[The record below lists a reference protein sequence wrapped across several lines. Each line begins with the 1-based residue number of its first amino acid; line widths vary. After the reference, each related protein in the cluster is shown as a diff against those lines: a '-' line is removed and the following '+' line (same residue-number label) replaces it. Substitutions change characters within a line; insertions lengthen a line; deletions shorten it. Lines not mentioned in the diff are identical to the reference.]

1 MDMLAMTTASDL
13 LWRVNNEYQKRLKQT
28 RTYLGLLEQLML
40 MQHEDG
46 TTLAVLSGALAKV
59 DALLEEHRTWRHH
72 YYYESPDTKRMVQ
85 SHGAINQAL
94 ANFSRMRARHEH
106 ELQQLNM
113 LLLRLQRPDPALTR
127 VPTGDLWSMAEYAV
141 RDLSSFSDYMRSL
154 ADAH

>member
-1 MDMLAMTTASDL
+1 MTTASDL

-59 DALLEEHRTWRHH
+59 DVLLEEHRTWRHD

-85 SHGAINQAL
+85 THGAINQAL
-94 ANFSRMRARHEH
+94 ANFTRMRSRHER

-113 LLLRLQRPDPALTR
+113 LLIRLQRPDPALTR
-127 VPTGDLWSMAEYAV
+127 VPNGDLWSMAEFAV
-141 RDLSSFSDYMRSL
+141 RDLSSFSDYMRSI
-154 ADAH
+154 AEPQ

>member
-40 MQHEDG
+40 MQHEDS

-72 YYYESPDTKRMVQ
+72 YYYESADTKRMVQ
-85 SHGAINQAL
+85 SHGAIHQAL
-94 ANFSRMRARHEH
+94 ANFSRMRTRHEH
-106 ELQQLNM
+106 ELQQMNA
-113 LLLRLQRPDPALTR
+113 LLVRLQRPDPALTR
-127 VPTGDLWSMAEYAV
+127 VPNGDLWSMAEFAV

>member
-1 MDMLAMTTASDL
+1 MTTASDL

-40 MQHEDG
+40 MQHENG
-46 TTLAVLSGALAKV
+46 TTLAVLRGALDKV
-59 DALLEEHRTWRHH
+59 DALLEEHRTWRHD

-94 ANFSRMRARHEH
+94 ANFSRMRSRHEH

-113 LLLRLQRPDPALTR
+113 LLIRLQRPDPALTR
-127 VPTGDLWSMAEYAV
+127 VPNGDLWSMAEFAV

-154 ADAH
+154 ANPH

>member
-1 MDMLAMTTASDL
+1 MTTASDL

-40 MQHEDG
+40 MQHGDG
-46 TTLAVLSGALAKV
+46 NSLGLLRSALDQV
-59 DALLEEHRTWRHH
+59 DVLLEEHRTWRHN
-72 YYYESPDTKRMVQ
+72 YYYESADTKRMVQ

-106 ELQQLNM
+106 ELQKLNG
-113 LLLRLQRPDPALTR
+113 LLVRLQRPDPALTR
-127 VPTGDLWSMAEYAV
+127 VPNGDLWSMAEFAV

-154 ADAH
+154 GSANPH